1 MAIKFVFLILPEIHI
16 MDLAGPDQ
24 ALLEAIGY
32 GADFEI
38 QYCSFQNDLRTSSHL
53 PFGRV
58 SHFQEIT
65 FSAGD
70 FLLIPGANVSYM
82 MSDTFRKQAD
92 LFEWIRQVYIRE
104 VNICSI
110 CTGAYVLAL
119 AGLLDGAPCTTH
131 FKHTQRLQAAFPKV
145 KVQENILFTECKG
158 IYTSAGITSGIDLTL
173 HIIEQ
178 LKGSYF
184 AHKVAR
190 ELVVYNRRA
199 GHQQQESDLM
209 RFRNHI
215 HAGIH
220 QVQDWLHENLDKQ
233 YTLNDLSE
241 IANMSSRNLT
251 RIFKKET
258 MLTINEYI
266 TLLRKEKIKSLLQ
279 NPDLS
284 RRQIAQQCGLK
295 SERQVARLL
304 K

>member
-1 MAIKFVFLILPEIHI
+1 
-16 MDLAGPDQ
+16 MDLAGADQ

-32 GADFEI
+32 GADFEMH
-38 QYCSFQNDLRTSSHL
+38 YCSFQDDLRTSSNL
-53 PFGRV
+53 PFGALK
-58 SHFQEIT
+58 HFQDIT
-65 FSAGD
+65 FHAGD
-70 FLLIPGANVSYM
+70 YLLIPGANVSYM
-82 MSDTFRKQAD
+82 MSEPFRKQTA
-92 LFEWIRQVYIRE
+92 LFEWIRQAHTQK

-119 AGLLDGAPCTTH
+119 AGLVDGLPCTTH
-131 FKHTQRLQAAFPKV
+131 FKHTQRLQTAFPKV
-145 KVQENILFTECKG
+145 KVQENILFTDCAG
-158 IYTSAGITSGIDLTL
+158 IYTSAGITSGIDLIL

-199 GHQQQESDLM
+199 GNQQQESDLM

-220 QVQDWLHENLDKQ
+220 NVQDWLQENLDKQ
-233 YTLNDLSE
+233 YTLNDLAE
-241 IANMSSRNLT
+241 IANMSTRNFT

-258 MLTINEYI
+258 TLTVNEYI
-266 TLLRKEKIKSLLQ
+266 TLLRKEKIQSLLQ

-284 RRQIAQQCGLK
+284 RWEIAQQCGLK

-304 K
+304 KE